1 MNIDDLLK
9 DAQNLTDEQFEIRLN
24 ALVRENSSFQ
34 NLDHENKKV
43 VVEIFRRFKSR
54 LRGGMGI
61 SSRLIRDEG
70 MKLYKNR
77 HGLNLTDEDIKDIKA
92 IMHGFQ
98 GEKEKSRKS
107 ILSWF
112 GF

>member
-1 MNIDDLLK
+1 MGIDDLLK
-9 DAQNLTDEQFEIRLN
+9 DAQNLTDEQFENRLN
-24 ALVRENSSFQ
+24 RLVHENSSFQ

-43 VVEIFRRFKSR
+43 VVEIFRRFKER
-54 LRGGMGI
+54 LRKGYGI
-61 SSRLIRDEG
+61 SSRTIRDES
-70 MKLYKNR
+70 MRLYKNR
-77 HGLNLTDEDIKDIKA
+77 VELGLTEEDMRDIKD

-98 GEKEKSRKS
+98 GEKERGRKS